1 MRSLIATTLMMI
13 TSVTASAATVEVR
26 PNRPVAQFTIP
37 DDWKTSHIERGIQ
50 AVSKDKEVYFWIET
64 YKPDQFQDI
73 VAEHSAYWKDQG
85 VEITSRDEAKHEE
98 NGWEIVLTT
107 EHATWKGEPT
117 VLYYVEYHLGLASNS
132 NIVVTYW
139 ASPEGDKSFHDA
151 VGDVLGSLKITEN

>member
-1 MRSLIATTLMMI
+1 M
-13 TSVTASAATVEVR
+13 
-26 PNRPVAQFTIP
+26 PGPVP
-37 DDWKTSHIERGIQ
+37 GIF
-50 AVSKDKEVYFWIET
+50 VFI
-64 YKPDQFQDI
+64 I
-73 VAEHSAYWKDQG
+73 AEHSAYWKDQG
-85 VEITSRDEAKHEE
+85 VEIASRDEDKRQE
-98 NGWEIVLTT
+98 NGKQISITT